1 MTKELQGKKPEENE
15 DDDIEMVE
23 VSGEEETST
32 QEAAPEKAEKPAD
45 RDEADEDD
53 DDDDDDRRIAEAN
66 DDESGEDSEEER
78 RARRREQKRI
88 ARAKRRAYAERD
100 KAMIAALEQQ
110 NNMLL
115 RRMEMLEGR
124 TLQRD
129 AAEVDS
135 RINEAADQYRYA
147 ERVLQDAVARGDGE
161 TVTKALRARDEAAM
175 RVNELRSVRSRISEA
190 PPQSEGPSG
199 PDPRVVA
206 NARSWFEDN
215 DWVDPNG
222 RDVDSAIVLAID
234 RKLAEQGLDPTT
246 DDYWDE
252 LSEQVRKRFPDKY
265 GSVPGKN
272 ARKSPPIGSGKAASS
287 TSKTQVR
294 VTPERKAAMQQAGY
308 WDDPEMRRR
317 MLKKYA
323 EYDRNNQ
330 TR

>member
-1 MTKELQGKKPEENE
+1 MTTLDQAKKPEA
-15 DDDIEMVE
+15 
-23 VSGEEETST
+23 EEEEFEALEVGNDAEEPK
-32 QEAAPEKAEKPAD
+32 QEAKPAK
-45 RDEADEDD
+45 DESAGALADDGDD
-53 DDDDDDRRIAEAN
+53 DDEDDRRISEQN
-66 DDESGEDSEEER
+66 DDDAGLDSDDER
-78 RARRREQKRI
+78 RSQRREARRIQ
-88 ARAKRRAYAERD
+88 RAKRRAYAERD

-110 NNMLL
+110 NQQLL

-135 RINEAADQYRYA
+135 RISEAAEQYRYA
-147 ERVLQDAVARGDGE
+147 ERVMQDAVARGDGE

-175 RVNELRSVRSRISEA
+175 RVNELRSVRNRIQEA
-190 PPQSEGPSG
+190 PPQQMPSG

-215 DWVDPNG
+215 NWVDPNG
-222 RDVDSAIVLAID
+222 SDVDSAIVLTID
-234 RKLAEQGLDPTT
+234 RKLAEEGFDPTS

-252 LSEQVRKRFPDKY
+252 LTDRVKRKFPDKY
-265 GSVPGKN
+265 GSV
-272 ARKSPPIGSGKAASS
+272 RRSPPVGGGKSQAGP
-287 TSKTQVR
+287 SKTQVR
-294 VTPERKAAMQQAGY
+294 VTPERKQAMMDAGY
-308 WDDPEMRRR
+308 WDDPDMRKR